1 MRKRDIFSDEEIEE
15 MENTTLDELL
25 EKEKPRKPKL
35 PRKGVKMVASVR
47 LDPETLSKLDEYA
60 ETLGEKTTVIAR
72 ELIREG
78 LEAGGLRL
86 SPRLLMEMA
95 FERLSIQEKTE
106 TENSLG
112 AIVRELYV
120 EPDHIINEAAAIER
134 EEKDTLEGS
143 VGSTSY
149 LIAHGC

>member
-1 MRKRDIFSDEEIEE
+1 MRKKDTFSDKEIEE

-60 ETLGEKTTVIAR
+60 EILGEKTTVIAR

-95 FERLSIQEKTE
+95 FERLSIQGTTE

-112 AIVRELYV
+112 AVVRELYV

-134 EEKDTLEGS
+134 EEKDPLEGG

-149 LIAHGC
+149 LIAHG

>member
-1 MRKRDIFSDEEIEE
+1 MKMRKKDTFSDKEIEE

-25 EKEKPRKPKL
+25 EKENPRKPKL

-60 ETLGEKTTVIAR
+60 EIRGEKTTVIAR

-95 FERLSIQEKTE
+95 FERLGIQGTTA
-106 TENSLG
+106 TENYLG
-112 AIVRELYV
+112 AVVRELYV
-120 EPDHIINEAAAIER
+120 EPDHII
-134 EEKDTLEGS
+134 T
-143 VGSTSY
+143 
-149 LIAHGC
+149 